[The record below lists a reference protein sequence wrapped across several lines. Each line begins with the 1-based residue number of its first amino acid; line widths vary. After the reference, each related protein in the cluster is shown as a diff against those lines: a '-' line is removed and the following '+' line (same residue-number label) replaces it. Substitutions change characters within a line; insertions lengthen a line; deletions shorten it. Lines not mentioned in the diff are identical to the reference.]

1 MTAVAAVAFTVL
13 LVALAIFQIALIAG
27 VPWGRAAWGGADAVL
42 PANKRIGSIV
52 AVVLYVAFA
61 IIALFRA
68 GVVGDASEALGLVIA
83 MWVVF
88 GYLALG
94 VVMNAISR
102 SKLERFIMTPVA
114 LVLAILALVVALG
127 R

>member
-27 VPWGRAAWGGADAVL
+27 VPWGRAAWGGADEVL
-42 PANKRIGSIV
+42 PASKRIGSIV

-61 IIALFRA
+61 VLALIRA
-68 GVVGDASEALGLVIA
+68 GLLGDAGDALGVVIA
-83 MWVVF
+83 MWIVF

-94 VVMNAISR
+94 VLMNAISR

>member
-1 MTAVAAVAFTVL
+1 MLTHAGHSGREFSPSTTRVVRLVYNFGTATY
-13 LVALAIFQIALIAG
+13 
-27 VPWGRAAWGGADAVL
+27 
-42 PANKRIGSIV
+42 ANV
-52 AVVLYVAFA
+52 
-61 IIALFRA
+61 
-68 GVVGDASEALGLVIA
+68 
-83 MWVVF
+83 

-94 VVMNAISR
+94 VLMNAISR

>member
-27 VPWGRAAWGGADAVL
+27 VPWGRAAWGGADEVL
-42 PANKRIGSIV
+42 PASKRIGSIV

-61 IIALFRA
+61 VLALIRA
-68 GVVGDASEALGLVIA
+68 GLLGDAGEALGVVIA

-94 VVMNAISR
+94 VLMNAISR
-102 SKLERFIMTPVA
+102 SKLGRFIMTPVA

>member
-13 LVALAIFQIALIAG
+13 LVAMAGFQIALIAG

-42 PANKRIGSIV
+42 PANKRIGSVI

-61 IIALFRA
+61 VLALVRA
-68 GVVGDASEALGLVIA
+68 DVLGEAGDALGIVIA

-94 VVMNAISR
+94 VLMNAISR